1 MDLKN
6 LQMSAIGFQGD
17 KGFSV
22 FSTGYSESF

>member
-17 KGFSV
+17 KSLSV
-22 FSTGYSESF
+22 FSTGYFEGF